1 MIRHDVK
8 LPSSVYRYANVV
20 FFPIIDALIFGHGLP
35 ADEPY
40 ATLLSQLKVSG
51 DIKSP
56 KL

>member
-1 MIRHDVK
+1 MIRHDFK